1 MLVFFNTG
9 DQSADNLGGY
19 ASKLVELG
27 SESFGD
33 GSLVLHHLS
42 EFPVVDS
49 QVCCEAFDEVEVV
62 FHPRL
67 ELGPGKLSLGC
78 VAAHGNHEARS
89 QALGQSLVRVGVNHV
104 TA

>member
-1 MLVFFNTG
+1 MLVFFSTV
-9 DQSADNLGGY
+9 DQFVDDLGGY
-19 ASKLVELG
+19 ASKLVEFG

-67 ELGPGKLSLGC
+67 EFSAGKLSPGC
-78 VAAHGNHEARS
+78 VAAHGNHDA
-89 QALGQSLVRVGVNHV
+89 
-104 TA
+104 

>member
-1 MLVFFNTG
+1 MAVLVFFSTG
-9 DQSADNLGGY
+9 DQFVDDLGGY
-19 ASKLVELG
+19 ASKLVEFG

-67 ELGPGKLSLGC
+67 ELSAGKLSPGC
-78 VAAHGNHEARS
+78 VAAHGNHDA
-89 QALGQSLVRVGVNHV
+89 
-104 TA
+104 